1 MAHVLGLEMS
11 LAADPPMSDDG
22 VTDLI
27 EAIIDALDE
36 HGYPPSVRSTGSGAS
51 VRMTVEVVVPS
62 GNLESFEAGVAAIR
76 AALGGAGIEAAGARI
91 EQPSFRVLQA
101 V

>member
-1 MAHVLGLEMS
+1 MS
-11 LAADPPMSDDG
+11 LAASPPMTDDG

-36 HGYPPSVRSTGSGAS
+36 HEYPPSVRSTGAGAS
-51 VRMTVEVVVPS
+51 VRMTVEIVVP
-62 GNLESFEAGVAAIR
+62 GGDLESFEAGVSAIR
-76 AALGGAGIEAAGARI
+76 AALGRAGINAAGARI